1 MTFHLSHLR
10 TLTLG
15 ILVPLFM
22 FGGIIARP
30 APAHA
35 LFGAGDAVIVLKDI
49 TRDRT
54 ILPKEL
60 GLDGIAWKV
69 AKMLVGD
76 IIGDLRSFINSGFFG
91 DELLIT
97 DPDAFF
103 AKLSRDVTTAFMSE
117 VSNADIYG
125 PIKTEILKLLSQSY
139 TPYSEYAKSSLEDIL
154 INPDAFEDGFFE
166 GGGWTGFLAHT
177 VMPENS
183 AIGQGFMAAEEHA
196 RQVENALGNVKS
208 ELEQSGG
215 LLSLPG
221 KCLESV
227 GVDKNL
233 DGVVNADDG
242 CARWERLTP
251 GQFITN
257 TLSDALGSPLES
269 LENADE
275 IEEFLASMIQN
286 LVMSLIS
293 DGISSLAGGGSS
305 GSGSGGGFQQVVGVD
320 QELIDIIEAEL
331 ALSDDVLTL
340 GEMVQ
345 EGITTGTLTISE
357 IDDILDY
364 MDDRGISVIVDSGD
378 VVIITRTGLTSL
390 QREIEDSIDDLSSV
404 QALIETSNITDTYFS
419 SLTSLHTQALSAD
432 TPSEIIPLYSNFNN
446 LHEPIDTYSRALAL
460 QTKSDVENVVGR
472 INETYNNVQVI
483 LQHLGTQQG
492 DAEE

>member
-1 MTFHLSHLR
+1 MMFHLPRFR
-10 TLTLG
+10 TLSLG
-15 ILVPLFM
+15 LIIPLFV
-22 FGGIIARP
+22 FGGVIARP

-35 LFGAGDAVIVLKDI
+35 LFGVGDAVVVVRDL
-49 TRDRT
+49 TRDVS

-60 GLDGIAWKV
+60 GLDGIAWSV

-97 DPDAFF
+97 NPDAFF

-117 VSNADIYG
+117 VSSADIYG

-139 TPYSEYAKSSLEDIL
+139 TPYTERARSTIGDVL
-154 INPDAFEDGFFE
+154 ISPEAFDQDFAQ
-166 GGGWTGFLAHT
+166 GGWTGFLARLE
-177 VMPENS
+177 PQNNPF
-183 AIGQGFMAAEEHA
+183 GQLYMAAEEHS
-196 RQVENALGNVKS
+196 RQVEGAVGHVKDELG
-208 ELEQSGG
+208 QSGG

-227 GVDKNL
+227 GFDKNL
-233 DGVVNADDG
+233 DGAINADDG

-251 GQFITN
+251 GQFITS

-275 IEEFLASMIQN
+275 IEEFLAGMIQN
-286 LVMSLIS
+286 LVMSLLS

-305 GSGSGGGFQQVVGVD
+305 SGSGGGFQQVVGVD
-320 QELIDIIEAEL
+320 QELIDIIETEREISDDIL
-331 ALSDDVLTL
+331 ALRT
-340 GEMVQ
+340 MVQ
-345 EGITTGTLTISE
+345 NGLATGTLTISE

-364 MDDRGISVIVDSGD
+364 MDERGMSVIVDIND
-378 VVIITRTGLTSL
+378 IVIITRTGLISL
-390 QREIEDSIDDLSSV
+390 QRDIEQSMDDLSSV
-404 QALIETSNITDTYFS
+404 QALIDASNVTDAYVS

-432 TPSEIIPLYSNFNN
+432 TPSQIIPLYSRFND

-460 QTKSDVENVVGR
+460 ETTSDVENTIDR
-472 INETYNNVQVI
+472 INNIGDDIQTIIDHLSTY
-483 LQHLGTQQG
+483 HGYDG
-492 DAEE
+492 E